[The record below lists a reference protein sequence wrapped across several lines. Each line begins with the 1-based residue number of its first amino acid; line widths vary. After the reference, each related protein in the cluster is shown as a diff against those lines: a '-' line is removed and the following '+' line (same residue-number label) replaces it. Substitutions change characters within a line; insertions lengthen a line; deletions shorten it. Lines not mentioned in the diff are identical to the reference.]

1 MNKHRILSPHP
12 GVRRS
17 RGFSLIELMVSLV
30 IGMGLIITMGVL
42 SNKFETSKREQAT
55 SSDLSGTSAFLS
67 YDLDRQIR
75 SAGSG
80 FTNGYLDTFAC
91 QLTASRSSTQILPA
105 PAALPAPFAGV
116 PQTLTLVPLAVLP
129 ATTTTGS
136 DIIQMMTATG
146 GVGEVSTQVL
156 PNSVATNL
164 MRLTSTVGIEANDLL
179 LITEQGRPCMIEQ
192 VSGSYAA
199 SPDTVSL
206 DGTYFASVINSQAL
220 NDRGTSA
227 SINAKAF
234 IIGNATNGSPPL
246 FHLLGVNSANQ
257 LVRYDLLGFSNGGTG
272 GNQPV
277 PMTDG
282 VMMMRTLYGVDT
294 DGNGVIDSWVRP
306 GTGNFTFANVTTNAA
321 IARQVIAVKI
331 AMVLRSDTV
340 ETQSGGSTNTTTRSA
355 FNVAPETLALFTS
368 QPTTLQTTYT
378 VTDRERRHLVVE
390 FTVPLRNVLASL
402 RTVTPS

>member
-1 MNKHRILSPHP
+1 MNQHRLPQP
-12 GVRRS
+12 TLGTRRS

-30 IGMGLIITMGVL
+30 IGMGLIITMGLL

-55 SSDLSGTSAFLS
+55 SSDLSATSAFLS

-80 FTNGYLDTFAC
+80 FTSGFADTFTC
-91 QLTASRSSTQILPA
+91 QLTASRSNTQILPA
-105 PAALPAPFAGV
+105 PAALPAPFDSV

-129 ATTTTGS
+129 ATTTTDS
-136 DIIQMMTATG
+136 DIIQIMTATG
-146 GVGEVSTQVL
+146 GVGEVSTQLL

-179 LITEQGRPCMIEQ
+179 LITEQGRPCMVEQ
-192 VSGSYAA
+192 VSSSYVT
-199 SPDTVSL
+199 STDTVNL
-206 DGTYFASVINSQAL
+206 AGTYFASVINGQAL
-220 NDRGTSA
+220 NDRATGATA
-227 SINAKAF
+227 NAKAF
-234 IIGNATNGSPPL
+234 IIGNATNGSAPL
-246 FHLLGVNSANQ
+246 FHLLGVNTSNQ
-257 LVRYDLLGFSNGGTG
+257 LVRYDLLNFVNGGTG

-282 VMMMRTLYGVDT
+282 VMMMRTLYGVDN
-294 DGNGVIDSWVRP
+294 DGNGTVDAWVRP
-306 GTGNFTFANVTTNAA
+306 GTGSFTFANVTTNAA

-340 ETQSGGSTNTTTRSA
+340 ETQSSNSATTTTRST
-355 FNVAPETLALFTS
+355 FNVAPATLALFTS

-378 VTDRERRHLVVE
+378 VTDRQRRHVVVE
-390 FTVPLRNVLASL
+390 FTVPLRNLLASL
-402 RTVTPS
+402 RTATPS